1 MDTIKFNKK
10 QVKMIA
16 HRGLCG
22 IECENTCAAFVA
34 AGSKSYFGIETD
46 THVTADGHY
55 VIFHDDTLERM
66 AGIDKN
72 IEEMT
77 LSELE
82 EIRLFD
88 THDGGQTR
96 SDLCIPRLDEYI
108 RICRKFEKIAVLEL
122 KNYIEPKHCEG
133 IARLISDLGYIE
145 NTIFISFSKE
155 NCIEMRRILP
165 DAKIQFLTSTWEEDL
180 LDWLNE
186 YRLDLDIMHTRVTR
200 ELVERIHSIG
210 LEINVWTVNHADRGE
225 ELAELGIDYITT
237 NILE

>member
-1 MDTIKFNKK
+1 MNTTKFNKK
-10 QVKMIA
+10 NVKMIA

-66 AGIDKN
+66 AGINRN
-72 IEEMT
+72 IEDMT
-77 LSELE
+77 LAELE
-82 EIRLFD
+82 DIRLFD
-88 THDGGQTR
+88 KHDDGKTR
-96 SDLCIPRLDEYI
+96 RDLCIPCLDEYI

-122 KNYIEPKHCEG
+122 KNYIELEHCKN
-133 IARLISDLGYIE
+133 IAKIITDLGYIE

-155 NCIEMRRILP
+155 NCIQMRQILP
-165 DAKIQFLTSTWEEDL
+165 DAKIQFLTSDWEDDILDL
-180 LDWLNE
+180 LKEN
-186 YRLDLDIMHTRVTR
+186 RLDLDIMHTRVTR
-200 ELVERIHSIG
+200 ELVDLIHSIG
-210 LEINVWTVNHADRGE
+210 HEINVWTVNHADRGE
-225 ELAELGIDYITT
+225 ELVELGVDYITT